1 MTTAPHFLH
10 HNINTSSRDKIN
22 KTNLQAQIITNLPQT
37 IQTCLLSGPQTT
49 TAPSYSP
56 SSKLWHPTALQSTNS
71 KPPERLSTTAGLSA
85 PSRTKRLHKIPLDTQ
100 LLTIPPSQHYN
111 KKLRTLSPATEGAGA
126 DPATPVRSAT
136 KRKALAGKA
145 ADPTASPTP
154 GAESGRGKKKAAAA
168 AKVLSEE
175 VVERDDE
182 DDEQSPAKKTKVDV
196 GGEASEGQE

>member
-1 MTTAPHFLH
+1 MPSQWSADDDCAL
-10 HNINTSSRDKIN
+10 
-22 KTNLQAQIITNLPQT
+22 
-37 IQTCLLSGPQTT
+37 LLSLVQVMAPNGP
-49 TAPSYSP
+49 
-56 SSKLWHPTALQSTNS
+56 SKHQFEAARAALDNRWT
-71 KPPERLSTTAGLSA
+71 LSA
-85 PSRTKRLHKIPLDTQ
+85 I
-100 LLTIPPSQHYN
+100 SQHYN